1 MSVSLFAPREF
12 GVARAR
18 VSPQLIEVQFAQL
31 ELELELESVR
41 GRRTAGR
48 ISGVPVL
55 YALLYG
61 RCMSKS
67 VTIRVDD
74 QLHALLKERA
84 EAESTTVTA
93 LIMQAARDAV
103 RDPRLEGA
111 ADVFRSFIAEHS
123 DAFDAAFPD
132 DAPGRAA

>member
-12 GVARAR
+12 GVARAQ
-18 VSPQLIEVQFAQL
+18 VSPQLIEVQFAQ
-31 ELELELESVR
+31 LELELESVR

-93 LIMQAARDAV
+93 LITQAARDAV